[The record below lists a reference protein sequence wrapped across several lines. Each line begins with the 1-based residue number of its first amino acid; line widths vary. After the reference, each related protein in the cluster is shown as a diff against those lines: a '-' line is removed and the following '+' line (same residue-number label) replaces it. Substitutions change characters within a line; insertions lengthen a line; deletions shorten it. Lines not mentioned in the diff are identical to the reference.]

1 LPLLISGTHRAQI
14 RPKRHRS
21 FHLRLLAASYL
32 AINAANNYHAAAI
45 TKGKV
50 SIAMS
55 TTTERQLLKWS
66 SVAMLVLVTLTLN
79 LPLRAQEINFDAT
92 TSVTFSQQTTPNNG
106 PNNFLGGM
114 AGNSANDIWTVGT
127 TVPGPIGLHFDG
139 TTWKS
144 IPMALPTRAN
154 MNDVSV
160 LKPNDVWAVG
170 YIFSGARMTSV
181 IQHFNGTKWSVVT
194 SPHFLGGEELFA
206 VKAIASNDVFAVGEI
221 NTNNH
226 TAPLVEHFDGTTWSV
241 IPGPSVPAGQ
251 TLSLHSIGATSHR
264 DVWVAGFGGPVFFSL
279 ISHFDGQKFTN
290 VAFPLAGA
298 NLGQIAAIA
307 PNDAWVVGTKAAGAI
322 GTATLTAHWNG
333 LRWTVVPSPN
343 ASSSDTLGAVSA
355 IASNDVWAAGCGNLC
370 GADTGA
376 GSLLVEHWNGSQ
388 WTINPTPSIGNGEIP
403 ASILALPSGD
413 VFVSGTVS
421 SNGIF
426 AGTLVLHGKEAK

>member
-1 LPLLISGTHRAQI
+1 
-14 RPKRHRS
+14 
-21 FHLRLLAASYL
+21 LAASYR
-32 AINAANNYHAAAI
+32 AINAASNYHAAAI
-45 TKGKV
+45 TKRKE
-50 SIAMS
+50 STAMS
-55 TTTERQLLKWS
+55 TTTERRLLKWS

-79 LPLRAQEINFDAT
+79 LRVRAQEISAAAGT
-92 TSVTFSQQTTPNNG
+92 TVTFSRQTTPNNG

-114 AGNSANDIWTVGT
+114 AGDSANDIWTVGT
-127 TVPGPIGLHFDG
+127 TAPGPIGLHFDG
-139 TTWKS
+139 TNWKS

-170 YIFSGARMTSV
+170 HTFSGARMTSV

-194 SPHFLGGEELFA
+194 SPHFLGGE
-206 VKAIASNDVFAVGEI
+206 VFAVGEI

-226 TAPLVEHFDGTTWSV
+226 TAPLVEHFDGTTWSI
-241 IPGPSVPAGQ
+241 IPGPAVPAGK

-307 PNDAWVVGTKAAGAI
+307 PNDVWVVGTKAAGAI

-343 ASSSDTLGAVSA
+343 ASSSDTLGGVSA
-355 IASNDVWAAGCGNLC
+355 IASNDVWAVGCGNFC

-376 GSLLVEHWNGSQ
+376 GSLLVEHWDGTH
-388 WTINPTPSIGNGEIP
+388 WTINPTPTIGNGEIP

-413 VFVSGTVS
+413 VFISGTVS
-421 SNGIF
+421 GNGIF